1 MNLIVACLVF
11 FLSTTQ
17 LLAEDMEWTEGSLWP
32 ESELNQIDLDEPIYR
47 YRLRFARKPK
57 PNHFYGTMGKR
68 NTGDMEFKRSSPKRH
83 KLDSFVGLMGKRA
96 LGSDSQESSNEMYF
110 IRRRR

>member
-11 FLSTTQ
+11 FLSATQ

-32 ESELNQIDLDEPIYR
+32 ESELNQVDLEEPIYR
-47 YRLRFARKPK
+47 YRLRFARKPN
-57 PNHFYGTMGKR
+57 PERFYAPMGKR
-68 NTGDMEFKRSSPKRH
+68 NKDDIELNRPSPKRH
-83 KLDSFVGLMGKRA
+83 NPASFIGLMGKRS
-96 LGSDSQESSNEMYF
+96 LGSDSQESSNELYF